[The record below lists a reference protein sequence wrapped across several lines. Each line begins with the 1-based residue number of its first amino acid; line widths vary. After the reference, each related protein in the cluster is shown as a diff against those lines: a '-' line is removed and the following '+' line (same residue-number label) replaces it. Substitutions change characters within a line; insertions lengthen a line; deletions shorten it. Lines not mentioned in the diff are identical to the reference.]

1 VNLGPADLAY
11 MAALV
16 DNLAVLKT
24 RQVNG
29 SELPVVALTIT
40 RSEDAVKFLAGN
52 TGSKVTPIVRQY
64 NRKGCA
70 DHCMIA
76 HLHVDTVGH
85 RWQVTGVKA
94 TIMLHNLLPYMRVQV
109 VQAQRLIELGQSIGY
124 ASSVAARMRELGWHI
139 PELKHQPRA
148 RRSNA

>member
-1 VNLGPADLAY
+1 MLEPADLAY

-40 RSEDAVKFLAGN
+40 RSEEAVRFLAQS

-70 DHCMIA
+70 DHCEVA

-94 TIMLHNLLPYMRVQV
+94 TITLHGLLPYLRVQ
-109 VQAQRLIELGQSIGY
+109 QDRARQLIEVGQSIGY
-124 ASSVAARMRELGWHI
+124 ASSVVARMRELGWPI
-139 PELKHQPRA
+139 PDLKAQPRA
-148 RRSNA
+148 RATN